1 MMNVQ
6 NKKMKTTTNNY
17 KSFRKVHCKFINKI
31 QVKKK
36 KMVKNKKKTTLKMH

>member
-6 NKKMKTTTNNY
+6 NKKMKTNNNY
-17 KSFRKVHCKFINKI
+17 KSIRNVPCKFMNKI

-36 KMVKNKKKTTLKMH
+36 KMVKNKKKTTLKIH